1 MSRVY
6 LYIILMAVVTYLIRA
21 LPLTLIRKE
30 IKSRFIKSFLY
41 YVPYATLAAMTFPAI
56 LYGQF
61 GCGGEQVRATLER
74 QDKTDLLR
82 VFAQLCGGV
91 DGDGA
96 QLRAALPELDDGRGG
111 LGTVALIGQA
121 KLNE

>member
-56 LYGQF
+56 LSATDYVLSSVIGF
-61 GCGGEQVRATLER
+61 VVALVRAFN
-74 QDKTDLLR
+74 KKSLL
-82 VFAQLCGGV
+82 
-91 DGDGA
+91 
-96 QLRAALPELDDGRGG
+96 
-111 LGTVALIGQA
+111 TVAAVSCAAAFIVELF
-121 KLNE
+121 LH